1 MKNGSAAAAREG
13 GAEKRGKEEED
24 WRNNVQQIECL
35 IEFVNFISFLFLDGW
50 KKANYVFSISFKKK
64 EIYIKRP
71 FILILHLY

>member
-50 KKANYVFSISFKKK
+50 KKQIMCFQFLLKKK
-64 EIYIKRP
+64 KYISKDLS
-71 FILILHLY
+71 F